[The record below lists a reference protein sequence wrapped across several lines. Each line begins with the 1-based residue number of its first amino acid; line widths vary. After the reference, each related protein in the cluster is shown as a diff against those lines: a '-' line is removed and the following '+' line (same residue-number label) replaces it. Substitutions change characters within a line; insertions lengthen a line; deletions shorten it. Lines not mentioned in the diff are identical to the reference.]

1 MKILVDVITP
11 GNGKSYELMLDDK
24 MSVGAAKEKIIEQIV
39 AFENGCIDFD
49 LNSALFSHAAR
60 TQLPDHRNLR
70 KAGIYSGHKLYLL

>member
-1 MKILVDVITP
+1 MKIFVDVITP

-49 LNSALFSHAAR
+49 LNAALFSHTAR
-60 TQLPDHRNLR
+60 TQLPDYRNLR
-70 KAGIYSGHKLYLL
+70 KAGVHSGQKLYLL